1 MATKTRLFERYID
14 TGVMSQ
20 VELARALGMSPEH
33 ISRLRH
39 GRYQITEGF
48 IARVCLALHAPR
60 DLLFYDDD
68 PGGGRGVE
76 NGKVGVAEPMH
87 EPPVP
92 AG

>member
-1 MATKTRLFERYID
+1 MAIRTRVFEKYVD

-20 VELARALGMSPEH
+20 VELARVLGMTPEH
-33 ISRLRH
+33 VSRLRH

-68 PGGGRGVE
+68 PGGGRGVARE
-76 NGKVGVAEPMH
+76 GEVAAEMRA
-87 EPPVP
+87 PPASP
-92 AG
+92 G